1 MKILVLSDEVWNDKI
16 NGNNITS
23 NWFEN
28 MDAEFA
34 NIYASP
40 GKPYNKCCKKYFQI
54 TDIMMFKS
62 ILSNKGAG
70 NIVTN
75 YESDN
80 SIIQEEPKK
89 LYKFLKNI
97 SGDFLRLIRELIWL
111 LGKYNDKE
119 LKKFIDEFNPDVIFS
134 ERMATCKML
143 RLERK
148 ITKYCKAPMF
158 AFTGDDEFSL
168 KQISFSPF
176 FWIRRLMVRKM
187 LRKNVKTYKIYYTL
201 SLEQKKYYKKIFG
214 CNSKILQKCGE
225 FEHEYSIKKTNNPIK
240 LIYAGKFYCNRW
252 KVLSEIAKAISE
264 INKDETKMI
273 LEIYTKEIPTKR
285 QNKLLNDG
293 KNSFI
298 VGAVSQE
305 ELKQI
310 YQNSDIALHVESRD
324 IKNRL
329 LTRFSFST
337 KIIDCIFSGCAVMAY
352 CWNKQ
357 SGWTYLKRE
366 NAGIC
371 VSSYQELKNELKK
384 LCEDKNQIND
394 YAYKAYLCGN
404 EKHNRIKIQKM
415 LKEDFSKYII

>member
-40 GKPYNKCCKKYFQI
+40 GKPYNKCCEKYFQI
-54 TDIMMFKS
+54 TDIMMLKS
-62 ILSNKGAG
+62 ILSNKRAG

-80 SIIQEEPKK
+80 SLIQEEPKK

-97 SGDFLRLIRELIWL
+97 TGDFLRLIREFIWL

-119 LKKFIDEFNPDVIFS
+119 LKKFIDEFNPDVIFT
-134 ERMATCKML
+134 ERMASCKML

-148 ITKYCKAPMF
+148 VTKHSKAPMF

-187 LRKNVKTYKIYYTL
+187 LRKNVNTYKIYYTL
-201 SLEQKKYYKKIFG
+201 SLEQKNYYKKIFG

-225 FEHEYSIKKTNNPIK
+225 FEHEYSTKKTKNPIK
-240 LIYAGKFYCNRW
+240 LISAGKFYG
-252 KVLSEIAKAISE
+252 I
-264 INKDETKMI
+264 
-273 LEIYTKEIPTKR
+273 
-285 QNKLLNDG
+285 DG
-293 KNSFI
+293 
-298 VGAVSQE
+298 E
-305 ELKQI
+305 
-310 YQNSDIALHVESRD
+310 Y
-324 IKNRL
+324 
-329 LTRFSFST
+329 
-337 KIIDCIFSGCAVMAY
+337 
-352 CWNKQ
+352 
-357 SGWTYLKRE
+357 YLK
-366 NAGIC
+366 
-371 VSSYQELKNELKK
+371 
-384 LCEDKNQIND
+384 
-394 YAYKAYLCGN
+394 
-404 EKHNRIKIQKM
+404 
-415 LKEDFSKYII
+415 